1 MIWSGVPW
9 VEARLGH
16 GKRSHGGSRSSRMD
30 VDSPHSDMSDSVLH
44 ASQKISKHSS
54 VQHGCSSPSSAASVV
69 SSPSLSPKKGI
80 RKVGGSDTAR
90 KSVADDSIGIKYL
103 KPHVRF
109 GHAEVASES
118 EIEFISVGEASS
130 DDLQDVPLPPLD
142 DPDLASDVP
151 DDVKETSFPKLKRR
165 VQEELTL
172 HRRRG
177 HVPFDSRCVHCVNT
191 RSVVRHARGVD
202 ERQNLG
208 PSAYLVQADFFFL
221 GEPGH
226 KDKFLAL
233 SEAMTGLI
241 GVAYCGDNVQST
253 VNEAKRFFQDLG
265 LLTANFEETPV
276 EVLTDAE
283 IAVSSILRHVPC
295 KLVFKKAAPQSHQ
308 TIGRVERCVR
318 RYKELFSC
326 VCNDL
331 KEGGL
336 VLKNCTPAR
345 RDVLA
350 YVTQTHNHFGTGAEE
365 QGGSRRSPFEL
376 CLHKDLPK
384 TQCTVFGAI
393 VHALITDAVREKLPH
408 GNRFVIAAYRY
419 PEFGSLGHVVTTLD
433 SEGQLLRFVTTIRPL
448 KTICWDARYL
458 RDVASDVQHVPA
470 IQHDGNALQIPPAPD
485 SDDPIPVDERL
496 GTINGPPRGWTKAHG
511 PTEGCTACNASSRK
525 GKKHSS
531 SCRNR
536 YLDWLRS
543 QRQSMQS
550 PAEKVL
556 PPEGGPMEPPSSSR
570 RHPVIGPE
578 LNPPPGDPMHP
589 TGGIRFHSKQPR
601 VVPDS
606 CDTGDDVMH
615 EPDPTY
621 FVDYPRDNADD
632 VSIASPSEP
641 ADIGDVQDF
650 DMEPD
655 GDQMDTSQFVE
666 RKLFLWEALTPPPEA
681 DWSKPEF
688 QNGGILFPY
697 YIPVKG
703 AHFESTSFELC
714 GERIFLVRPTA
725 AVSEDMNDTFSI
737 SEAESGRRT
746 ELEAMNRVRVGNILS
761 EADARR
767 LAAERGQSIIPCRWV
782 LTRKADQDGSKICRA
797 RCVAQQVASGAASA
811 SALGISSST
820 PSLEGLRVIL
830 SCIYVFDLF
839 AETIDI
845 SAAFL
850 NSPLPHD
857 VHAVV
862 RLPGDLSMS
871 SSIQAPVY
879 CDLRVAM
886 NGLRAASKAWL
897 DLCTGICAGT
907 GVLPCPTEPTI
918 LAGTAAKSRAGVILL
933 VYVDDII
940 IAATH
945 PDGIAEIREALS
957 AHVKVK
963 TTGVMT
969 NSQGQGGH
977 LHFLGK
983 DITRSQFS
991 QKIAMRV
998 PPTYLQSVFEEFG
1011 GDLKATVVPPNIL
1024 DIVEK
1029 GRKDDKLSEEAASR
1043 YRRILGKVSWWAQSR
1058 PDQAKFLSVLDQG
1071 QKEPT
1076 DTFEQALRKYLRY
1089 VRGIAHYH
1097 NVFPTDYKHAEGHS
1111 GIFAVCDAAWGASDF
1126 EGRCSTTGGAIYW
1139 KQCIIK
1145 SVSRLQSSIALSSC
1159 ECELISACQVC
1170 QEAMGLRTLVAFVSS
1185 FQDRRALRRFDMNS
1199 HNLHDLSFDTDLG
1212 LPALHMK
1219 SDSEACLAVLRS
1231 DGLNRKV
1238 RHISIAVCY
1247 IQRLVRQGYLILSWI
1262 PTAEC
1267 VADILTK
1274 ILSRALTA
1282 VHLISLGICEM
1293 VGPDDW
1299 QLSAPK
1305 SKKKK
1310 NEPNVSRDSED
1321 ARSELGAG
1329 DVHHGLSALYEAD
1342 LAVLKE
1348 ELNRGFSPQYKC
1360 VLVDVCTSGRKG
1372 FMQVK
1377 QNVALVVSITKE
1389 IPIQLCCR
1397 VLSRKLHQLRL
1408 EKKPCGM
1415 WLSPPCSGGGTIL
1428 DFVPEPRRG
1437 ELVAE
1442 HWKIF
1447 EEMLDSLGIPL
1458 KSCVFIAREL
1468 PKSCK
1473 FWNEARVQR
1482 FIEAFN
1488 LSCDGSAYR
1497 CAFSQEDVKAKHEYR
1512 VRSTHEVCDQ
1522 LSMCECIQHASL
1534 NQQNA
1539 TLVGEYPVRLAETW
1553 FKRIHGHMNVPE
1565 NS

>member
-16 GKRSHGGSRSSRMD
+16 SKKSHGGSRSSRMD
-30 VDSPHSDMSDSVLH
+30 LDSPHSEMSDSVVPVF
-44 ASQKISKHSS
+44 QKVSKHSS
-54 VQHGCSSPSSAASVV
+54 SQHGYSSPSSIASAA
-69 SSPSLSPKKGI
+69 SSPSSNPKKGI
-80 RKVGGSDTAR
+80 RKFVSGDAASETVSSDPIA
-90 KSVADDSIGIKYL
+90 IKYL

-109 GHAEVASES
+109 DHAEVVSES
-118 EIEFISVGEASS
+118 EIDFISVGEACSE
-130 DDLQDVPLPPLD
+130 DVEDVSLPPLD
-142 DPDLASDVP
+142 DPEFSSDAP
-151 DDVKETSFPKLKRR
+151 DELKETSFPKLQRR
-165 VQEELTL
+165 IQEELTL

-177 HVPFDSRCVHCVNT
+177 HVPFDSRCTHCVNT

-221 GEPGH
+221 GEPGG

-233 SEAMTGLI
+233 AEAMTGLI

-253 VNEAKRFFQDLG
+253 ANEAKRFFQELG
-265 LLTANFEETPV
+265 LLTAHVEETPV

-295 KLVFKKAAPQSHQ
+295 KLVVKKAAPQSHQ

-318 RYKELFSC
+318 RYKEMFAC

-336 VLKNCTPAR
+336 VLKSCIQTR

-376 CLHKDLPK
+376 CLHKDLPR

-393 VHALITDAVREKLPH
+393 VHALITDAVRERLPQ

-448 KTICWDARYL
+448 NKICWDARYL

-470 IQHDGNALQIPPAPD
+470 FQHDGGTFPIPPAPD
-485 SDDPIPVDERL
+485 SDDPIPVDERI
-496 GTINGPPRGWTKAHG
+496 GAINGPPRNWTKAHG
-511 PTEGCTACNASSRK
+511 PTEGCTACNSSSRQ
-525 GKKHSS
+525 GKKHTS
-531 SCRNR
+531 SCRKR
-536 YLDWLRS
+536 YLDWLKS

-556 PPEGGPMEPPSSSR
+556 PPEGSRSTEFPSSSG

-578 LNPPPGDPMHP
+578 LNPPSGDPMHP
-589 TGGIRFHSKQPR
+589 TGGMRFHSKQPR

-606 CDTGDDVMH
+606 RDTVDDVMD
-615 EPDPTY
+615 EPDPTH
-621 FVDYPRDNADD
+621 FVDCPRNDTDD

-650 DMEPD
+650 DMEAD

-688 QNGGILFPY
+688 QKGGILFPY

-714 GERIFLVRPTA
+714 GEKIFLVRPTA
-725 AVSEDMNDTFSI
+725 AVSEDMHDTFSI
-737 SEAESGRRT
+737 SEAESGRMT
-746 ELEAMNRVRVGNILS
+746 ELEAMNRVRFGNILS

-767 LAAERGQSIIPCRWV
+767 LAAERGQNIIPCRWV
-782 LTRKADQDGSKICRA
+782 LTRKTDQDGSKICRA

-830 SCIYVFDLF
+830 SCIYTFDLF

-871 SSIQAPVY
+871 PSAQAPVY

-897 DLCTGICAGT
+897 DLCTGICAST

-969 NSQGQGGH
+969 NSKGQGGH

-998 PPTYLQSVFEEFG
+998 PPVYLESVFEEFG
-1011 GDLKATVVPPNIL
+1011 GDLKATVAPPNIL

-1029 GRKDDKLSEEAASR
+1029 GKKNEKLSEEAASR
-1043 YRRILGKVSWWAQSR
+1043 YRRILGKISWWAQSR
-1058 PDQAKFLSVLDQG
+1058 PDQAKFLSVLAQG
-1071 QKEPT
+1071 QKDPT
-1076 DTFEQALRKYLRY
+1076 DSFEQALRKYLRY

-1126 EGRCSTTGGAIYW
+1126 EGRRSTTGGAIDW
-1139 KQCIIK
+1139 KQCVIP
-1145 SVSRLQSSIALSSC
+1145 
-1159 ECELISACQVC
+1159 
-1170 QEAMGLRTLVAFVSS
+1170 AF
-1185 FQDRRALRRFDMNS
+1185 
-1199 HNLHDLSFDTDLG
+1199 
-1212 LPALHMK
+1212 
-1219 SDSEACLAVLRS
+1219 
-1231 DGLNRKV
+1231 
-1238 RHISIAVCY
+1238 
-1247 IQRLVRQGYLILSWI
+1247 
-1262 PTAEC
+1262 
-1267 VADILTK
+1267 
-1274 ILSRALTA
+1274 
-1282 VHLISLGICEM
+1282 
-1293 VGPDDW
+1293 
-1299 QLSAPK
+1299 
-1305 SKKKK
+1305 
-1310 NEPNVSRDSED
+1310 
-1321 ARSELGAG
+1321 
-1329 DVHHGLSALYEAD
+1329 
-1342 LAVLKE
+1342 
-1348 ELNRGFSPQYKC
+1348 
-1360 VLVDVCTSGRKG
+1360 
-1372 FMQVK
+1372 
-1377 QNVALVVSITKE
+1377 
-1389 IPIQLCCR
+1389 R
-1397 VLSRKLHQLRL
+1397 VQLR
-1408 EKKPCGM
+1408 
-1415 WLSPPCSGGGTIL
+1415 
-1428 DFVPEPRRG
+1428 
-1437 ELVAE
+1437 
-1442 HWKIF
+1442 
-1447 EEMLDSLGIPL
+1447 
-1458 KSCVFIAREL
+1458 
-1468 PKSCK
+1468 
-1473 FWNEARVQR
+1473 
-1482 FIEAFN
+1482 
-1488 LSCDGSAYR
+1488 
-1497 CAFSQEDVKAKHEYR
+1497 
-1512 VRSTHEVCDQ
+1512 
-1522 LSMCECIQHASL
+1522 
-1534 NQQNA
+1534 
-1539 TLVGEYPVRLAETW
+1539 
-1553 FKRIHGHMNVPE
+1553 
-1565 NS
+1565 